1 MDTLVLSTLLI
12 QSLAFV
18 VMALCVA
25 VCACLPARRKVR
37 GWVSADAHTAVRAG
51 APVQASASRID
62 ATELP
67 RAA

>member
-25 VCACLPARRKVR
+25 VCACLPERRKVR
-37 GWVSADAHTAVRAG
+37 GWALADTATAVRAG
-51 APVQASASRID
+51 ASVQASASRID
-62 ATELP
+62 ATDLP